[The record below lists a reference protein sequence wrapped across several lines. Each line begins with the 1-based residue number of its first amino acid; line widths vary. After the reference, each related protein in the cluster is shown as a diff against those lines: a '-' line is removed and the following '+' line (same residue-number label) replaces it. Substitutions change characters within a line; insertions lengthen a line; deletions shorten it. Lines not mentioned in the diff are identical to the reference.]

1 RGQRFGKDA
10 NQQRDVR
17 GAAGDRAG
25 HAEFG
30 LAEHAGRGWNVSA
43 ERNEAVG
50 RLVPEYAA
58 EVGRDAD
65 RSADVAAEL
74 ERGEAGRDGARG
86 SAGGA
91 AYGAVGI
98 PGVATDPVDG
108 VEGLPVAGAGGEV
121 GLAEDVGAGLAQQG
135 HGIGIPSRKM
145 VA

>member
-1 RGQRFGKDA
+1 SPRSGQRLGKDA
-10 NQQRDVR
+10 HQQCDVR
-17 GAAGDRAG
+17 RAAGDRAG
-25 HAEFG
+25 HAELW

-86 SAGGA
+86 STRGT
-91 AYGAVGI
+91 AYGSLGI
-98 PGVATDPVDG
+98 PRVSTDSVDG
-108 VEGLPVAGAGGEV
+108 VEGLPVAG
-121 GLAEDVGAGLAQQG
+121 
-135 HGIGIPSRKM
+135 
-145 VA
+145 